1 MKNNSYLFVKFII
14 LITVLSGISLAG
26 YYVINS
32 IPQKPESSPALE
44 VKIDTIAGIVQ
55 EIKHQPRYT
64 ATTYVVDVALKAKQ
78 QGNLWFVLKDAIIFT
93 GKLQICYNFEEFSEK
108 NVVKVEGGYQVEFPG
123 AKLCDENFAMDIIPI
138 VAEGNAEEYIK
149 AQTMLGK
156 VARKYAILV
165 AINRGIFEESEKDM
179 NSLEKFL
186 NIFGKEHYF
195 IKLNATDLK
204 SYKEKIEKE
213 FINSL
218 VDLGVEVQLI
228 SSPDQAEYFDYL
240 QKKAEEIKKLKV

>member
-1 MKNNSYLFVKFII
+1 MLLKWRGDIKWSFP
-14 LITVLSGISLAG
+14 VLN
-26 YYVINS
+26 YV
-32 IPQKPESSPALE
+32 
-44 VKIDTIAGIVQ
+44 
-55 EIKHQPRYT
+55 Y
-64 ATTYVVDVALKAKQ
+64 
-78 QGNLWFVLKDAIIFT
+78 
-93 GKLQICYNFEEFSEK
+93 
-108 NVVKVEGGYQVEFPG
+108 
-123 AKLCDENFAMDIIPI
+123 ENFAMDIIPI

-186 NIFGKEHYF
+186 NIFGKENYF